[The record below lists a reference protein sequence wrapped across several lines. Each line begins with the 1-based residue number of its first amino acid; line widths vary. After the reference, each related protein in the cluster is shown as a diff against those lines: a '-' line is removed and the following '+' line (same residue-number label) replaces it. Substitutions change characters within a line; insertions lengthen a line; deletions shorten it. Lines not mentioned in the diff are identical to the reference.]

1 MLEPFS
7 LPYVQEGLIQIL
19 LLSIPAGLIGT
30 WIVLRGLAFYS
41 HAIGTASFPGLVLA
55 DGLGFPAALGAFGM
69 AGVFTALSALIA
81 RSRRAAADSVTALAL
96 VTCLAVGVILA
107 SDVFGSG
114 ANVDT
119 LLFGSLLAIGPMDLV
134 LAGSAAVLA
143 IVATRLFGA
152 HWLAK
157 GFDEGSASGHKSNS
171 AWFDVALFAVVALTV
186 TATLSAV
193 GALLVAALM
202 VIPAAT
208 VRMFT
213 RRVATLQA
221 GTVLLVAAQGTVGLW
236 LSVQTNAPPGATI
249 AVVSGIVFALA
260 LVVRSVRRSRKLGL
274 VAAAVGTSLVIAG
287 CGGGD
292 GSDSGSETLR
302 AVATTTQVADIVRE
316 VGGDRVDVA
325 QIMQPNTDPHDYEP
339 RPADVAAFADAEIV
353 FKSGGHLD
361 EWSEQLIED
370 SGSNATVVD
379 LSSELPVQLEG
390 GAHDHEH
397 EGEAGH
403 SHEGEKGHSEEG
415 HSHGNEKG
423 HSEEGHSHEGEKG
436 HSEEGHSHEG
446 EKGHSEEGHSHGNE
460 KSHSEEKHSDAGEK
474 ASSEEGQSHQG
485 EETDPHWWH
494 DPVNVSAATN
504 EVEKALV
511 KTDPPAEAD
520 FTASAEAFRVE
531 IETLNK
537 AIAKCFDAIPAGQRK
552 LVTDHDA
559 LGYFANRYDIE
570 VVGAVIPALTTEAQP
585 SAGDLAELERTIRE
599 ENVKAVF
606 PESSYSQNL
615 ADAVARDTGATTE
628 YSLYGDTLGPEDSPA
643 ATWIGMMQENAN
655 SMALGFTGGEQG
667 CDFG

>member
-1 MLEPFS
+1 MLETFT
-7 LPYVQEGLIQIL
+7 LPYVQEGLIEIL
-19 LLSIPAGLIGT
+19 LLSVPAGLIGT

-55 DGLGFPAALGAFGM
+55 DGLGFPAPLGAFGM

-119 LLFGSLLAIGPMDLV
+119 LLFGSLLAIGTMDLV
-134 LAGSAAVLA
+134 LAGAAAVLA
-143 IVATRLFGA
+143 IVTTRLFSA

-157 GFDEGSASGHKSNS
+157 GFDEDAAGNLKSNS

-213 RRVATLQA
+213 RRVVTLQA
-221 GTVLLVAAQGTVGLW
+221 GTVLMVAVQGTVGLW
-236 LSVQTNAPPGATI
+236 LSVETNAPPGATI
-249 AVVSGIVFALA
+249 AVVSGVVFALT
-260 LVVRSVRRSRKLGL
+260 LVVRSVKRSRKAGL
-274 VAAAVGTSLVIAG
+274 AAAAVGATLMIAG

-292 GSDSGSETLR
+292 GGDSSSEKVQ

-316 VGGDRVDVA
+316 VGGDTVEVT
-325 QIMQPNTDPHDYEP
+325 QIMQANTDPHDYEP
-339 RPADVAAFADAEIV
+339 RPSDVAAFADAEIV
-353 FKSGGHLD
+353 FVSGGHLD

-379 LSSELPVQLEG
+379 LSSDLPVRLEG
-390 GAHDHEH
+390 E
-397 EGEAGH
+397 EGHSDEKHSDEGD
-403 SHEGEKGHSEEG
+403 SHEGEEG
-415 HSHGNEKG
+415 HSD
-423 HSEEGHSHEGEKG
+423 
-436 HSEEGHSHEG
+436 
-446 EKGHSEEGHSHGNE
+446 
-460 KSHSEEKHSDAGEK
+460 EKHSDEGH
-474 ASSEEGQSHQG
+474 SEAG

-494 DPVNVSAATN
+494 DPVNVEAATG
-504 EVEKALV
+504 EVEAALIKA
-511 KTDPPAEAD
+511 DPAGEAD
-520 FTASAEAFRVE
+520 ITASADAFRAE
-531 IETLNK
+531 IDSLNE
-537 AIAKCFDAIPAGQRK
+537 AIARCFDSIPAGQRK

-606 PESSYSQNL
+606 PENAYSANL
-615 ADAVARDTGATTE
+615 AEAVARDTGASTE
-628 YSLYGDTLGPEDSPA
+628 YSLYGDTLGTEDSDA

>member
-1 MLEPFS
+1 MPEPFN
-7 LPYVQEGLIQIL
+7 LPYVQEALIEIL
-19 LLSIPAGLIGT
+19 LLSVPAGLVGT

-69 AGVFTALSALIA
+69 AGVFTALSAVIA

-143 IVATRLFGA
+143 IVATRLFA
-152 HWLAK
+152 ARWLAK
-157 GFDEGSASGHKSNS
+157 GFDEESASGLKSNS
-171 AWFDVALFAVVALTV
+171 AWFDVALFTVVALTV
-186 TATLSAV
+186 TAALSAV

-213 RRVATLQA
+213 RTVGALQV
-221 GTVLLVAAQGTVGLW
+221 GTVALVAAQGVGGLW

-249 AVVSGIVFALA
+249 AVVSGVVFALA
-260 LVVRSVRRSRKLGL
+260 LVLRSVRRFRKLGL
-274 VAAAVGTSLVIAG
+274 ATAAIAASLVIAG
-287 CGGGD
+287 CGGGGGGGESSTD
-292 GSDSGSETLR
+292 KVR
-302 AVATTTQVADIVRE
+302 AVATTTQVADMVRE
-316 VGGDRVDVA
+316 VGGDRVEVT
-325 QIMQPNTDPHDYEP
+325 QILQPNTDPHEYEP
-339 RPADVAAFADAEIV
+339 RPSDAAAFAEAEIV

-361 EWSEQLIED
+361 EWSEQLVKD
-370 SGSNATVVD
+370 SGSDATVVD
-379 LSSELPVQLEG
+379 LSADLPVLLKG
-390 GAHDHEH
+390 GEHEH
-397 EGEAGH
+397 EEGAGHSEEAHSHQGEKAHSEKGH
-403 SHEGEKGHSEEG
+403 SHEGEKAHSEEAQPHDGEKGHSEEG
-415 HSHGNEKG
+415 DSHGSG
-423 HSEEGHSHEGEKG
+423 
-436 HSEEGHSHEG
+436 
-446 EKGHSEEGHSHGNE
+446 
-460 KSHSEEKHSDAGEK
+460 
-474 ASSEEGQSHQG
+474 
-485 EETDPHWWH
+485 ETDPHWWH
-494 DPVNVSAATN
+494 DPINVSAATT
-504 EVEKALV
+504 EVETALIE
-511 KTDPPAEAD
+511 TDPAAKAD
-520 FTASAEAFRVE
+520 FTANADAFRAQ

-537 AIAKCFDAIPAGQRK
+537 AIAKCFDSIPAGQRK

-585 SAGDLAELERTIRE
+585 SAGDLADLERTIEE

-606 PESSYSQNL
+606 PESAYSQKL

-628 YSLYGDTLGPEDSPA
+628 YSLYGDTLGPEDSAA

>member
-1 MLEPFS
+1 MLETFT
-7 LPYVQEGLIQIL
+7 LPYVQEGLIEIL
-19 LLSIPAGLIGT
+19 LLSVPAGLIGT

-69 AGVFTALSALIA
+69 AGVFTAVSALLA

-96 VTCLAVGVILA
+96 VACLAAGVILA

-119 LLFGSLLAIGPMDLV
+119 LLFGSLLAIGSMDLI

-143 IVATRLFGA
+143 IIATRLFSA

-157 GFDEGSASGHKSNS
+157 GFDEDSATGLKSNS
-171 AWFDVALFAVVALTV
+171 AWFDFALLAVVALTV

-213 RRVATLQA
+213 RRITTLQA
-221 GTVLLVAAQGTVGLW
+221 GTVLLVAAQGTIGLW
-236 LSVQTNAPPGATI
+236 LSVETNAPPGATI
-249 AVVSGIVFALA
+249 AVVSGVVFALA
-260 LVVRSVRRSRKLGL
+260 LVLRSSKRSRKLGL
-274 VAAAVGTSLVIAG
+274 AAAAIGASLVVAG
-287 CGGGD
+287 CGGGGD
-292 GSDSGSETLR
+292 SDSGTDKVR
-302 AVATTTQVADIVRE
+302 AVATTTQVADIVRA
-316 VGGDRVDVA
+316 VGGEDVEVT
-325 QIMQPNTDPHDYEP
+325 QILQPNTDPHDYEP
-339 RPADVAAFADAEIV
+339 RPSDVAAFADAEIV

-361 EWSEQLIED
+361 EWSEQLVDD
-370 SGSNATVVD
+370 SGSSAIVVD
-379 LSSELPVQLEG
+379 LSTNLPVQLGG
-390 GAHDHEH
+390 GAHDHEGEKAH
-397 EGEAGH
+397 SEEAG
-403 SHEGEKGHSEEG
+403 HEGEKAHSEEAG
-415 HSHGNEKG
+415 
-423 HSEEGHSHEGEKG
+423 HEGEKA
-436 HSEEGHSHEG
+436 HSEEAGHEG
-446 EKGHSEEGHSHGNE
+446 EKAHSEEAG
-460 KSHSEEKHSDAGEK
+460 DAHE
-474 ASSEEGQSHQG
+474 G

-494 DPVNVSAATN
+494 DPVNVSAAAG
-504 EVEKALV
+504 EVETALI
-511 KTDPPAEAD
+511 KTDPAGEAS
-520 FTASAEAFRVE
+520 FTANTNTFRTEVEA
-531 IETLNK
+531 LNR
-537 AIAKCFDAIPAGQRK
+537 AIAKCFDSIPDGQRK

-585 SAGDLAELERTIRE
+585 SAGDLAELERTIKA

-606 PESSYSQNL
+606 PESSYSQKL

-628 YSLYGDTLGPEDSPA
+628 YSLYGDTLGPEDSTA

-655 SMALGFTGGEQG
+655 SMALGFTGGEQD
-667 CDFG
+667 CNFN

>member
-1 MLEPFS
+1 MLEPFT
-7 LPYVQEGLIQIL
+7 LPYVQEGMIEIL

-30 WIVLRGLAFYS
+30 WIVLRGLSFYS

-81 RSRRAAADSVTALAL
+81 RSKSAAADSVTALAL

-143 IVATRLFGA
+143 IVATRLFSA

-157 GFDEGSASGHKSNS
+157 GFDEDSASGLKSNS
-171 AWFDVALFAVVALTV
+171 AWFDVALLAVVALTV

-221 GTVLLVAAQGTVGLW
+221 GTVLLIAAQGTVGLW

-260 LVVRSVRRSRKLGL
+260 LVVRSVKRSRKLGIA
-274 VAAAVGTSLVIAG
+274 AAAVGTSLVIAG
-287 CGGGD
+287 CGGGAG
-292 GSDSGSETLR
+292 GSDSGSDTVR

-316 VGGDRVDVA
+316 VGGDRVEVT

-339 RPADVAAFADAEIV
+339 RPSDVAAFADAEIV

-370 SGSNATVVD
+370 SGSSATVVD
-379 LSSELPVQLEG
+379 LSSDLPVQLE
-390 GAHDHEH
+390 AEEHDRE
-397 EGEAGH
+397 
-403 SHEGEKGHSEEG
+403 HEGEKGHSDEGEE
-415 HSHGNEKG
+415 G
-423 HSEEGHSHEGEKG
+423 HSEEGHSEEKPSQKGEKE
-436 HSEEGHSHEG
+436 HSEEGHSDA
-446 EKGHSEEGHSHGNE
+446 
-460 KSHSEEKHSDAGEK
+460 KHSND
-474 ASSEEGQSHQG
+474 G

-494 DPVNVSAATN
+494 DPVNVSAATSD
-504 EVEKALV
+504 VETALID
-511 KTDPPAEAD
+511 TDPAGKAD
-520 FTASAEAFRVE
+520 FTANADAFRRE
-531 IETLNK
+531 IKALNT
-537 AIAKCFDAIPAGQRK
+537 AIAKCFDAISAEQRK

-585 SAGDLAELERTIRE
+585 SAGDLAELERTIKE

-606 PESSYSQNL
+606 PESAYSQKL

-628 YSLYGDTLGPEDSPA
+628 YSLYGDSLGPDDSAA

>member
-1 MLEPFS
+1 
-7 LPYVQEGLIQIL
+7 
-19 LLSIPAGLIGT
+19 
-30 WIVLRGLAFYS
+30 
-41 HAIGTASFPGLVLA
+41 
-55 DGLGFPAALGAFGM
+55 
-69 AGVFTALSALIA
+69 
-81 RSRRAAADSVTALAL
+81 
-96 VTCLAVGVILA
+96 
-107 SDVFGSG
+107 
-114 ANVDT
+114 
-119 LLFGSLLAIGPMDLV
+119 
-134 LAGSAAVLA
+134 VLA

-157 GFDEGSASGHKSNS
+157 GFDEDSASGLKSNS

-213 RRVATLQA
+213 KRVATLQT

-274 VAAAVGTSLVIAG
+274 AAAAVGTSLVIAG

-292 GSDSGSETLR
+292 GSDSGPETVR

-316 VGGDRVDVA
+316 VGGDGVEVT
-325 QIMQPNTDPHDYEP
+325 QILQPNTDPHDYEP

-379 LSSELPVQLEG
+379 LSSDLPVQLED
-390 GAHDHEH
+390 GADDHGH
-397 EGEAGH
+397 EGEAGRSH
-403 SHEGEKGHSEEG
+403 EREAGHSEEGYSHEGEKGHSEE
-415 HSHGNEKG
+415 
-423 HSEEGHSHEGEKG
+423 
-436 HSEEGHSHEG
+436 
-446 EKGHSEEGHSHGNE
+446 
-460 KSHSEEKHSDAGEK
+460 KHSDADEK
-474 ASSEEGQSHQG
+474 ASSEEDQSHQG

-511 KTDPPAEAD
+511 ETDPTAEAD
-520 FTASAEAFRVE
+520 FTASAEAFRAE

>member
-1 MLEPFS
+1 MLETFT
-7 LPYVQEGLIQIL
+7 LPYVQEGLIEIL
-19 LLSIPAGLIGT
+19 LLSVPAGLIGT

-69 AGVFTALSALIA
+69 AGVFTAVSALLA

-96 VTCLAVGVILA
+96 VACLAAGVILA

-119 LLFGSLLAIGPMDLV
+119 LLFGSLLAIGSMDLI

-143 IVATRLFGA
+143 IIATRLFSA

-157 GFDEGSASGHKSNS
+157 GFDEDSATGLKSNS
-171 AWFDVALFAVVALTV
+171 AWFDFALLAVVALTV

-213 RRVATLQA
+213 RRITTLQA
-221 GTVLLVAAQGTVGLW
+221 GTVLLVAAQGTIGLW
-236 LSVQTNAPPGATI
+236 LSVETNAPPGATI
-249 AVVSGIVFALA
+249 AVVSGVVFALA
-260 LVVRSVRRSRKLGL
+260 LVLRSSKRSRKLGL
-274 VAAAVGTSLVIAG
+274 AAAAIGASLVVAG
-287 CGGGD
+287 CGGGGD
-292 GSDSGSETLR
+292 SDSGTDKVR
-302 AVATTTQVADIVRE
+302 AVATTTQVADIVRA
-316 VGGDRVDVA
+316 VGGEDVEVT
-325 QIMQPNTDPHDYEP
+325 QILQPNTDPHDYEP
-339 RPADVAAFADAEIV
+339 RPSDVAAFADAEIV

-361 EWSEQLIED
+361 EWSEQLVDD
-370 SGSNATVVD
+370 SGSSAIVVD
-379 LSSELPVQLEG
+379 LSTNLPVQLGG
-390 GAHDHEH
+390 GAHDHE
-397 EGEAGH
+397 
-403 SHEGEKGHSEEG
+403 
-415 HSHGNEKG
+415 
-423 HSEEGHSHEGEKG
+423 
-436 HSEEGHSHEG
+436 
-446 EKGHSEEGHSHGNE
+446 
-460 KSHSEEKHSDAGEK
+460 GEK
-474 ASSEEGQSHQG
+474 AHSEAAGDAHEG

-494 DPVNVSAATN
+494 DPVNVSAAAG
-504 EVEKALV
+504 EVETALI
-511 KTDPPAEAD
+511 KTDPAGEAS
-520 FTASAEAFRVE
+520 FTANTNTFRTEVEA
-531 IETLNK
+531 LNR
-537 AIAKCFDAIPAGQRK
+537 AIAKCFDSIPDGQRK

-585 SAGDLAELERTIRE
+585 SAGDLAELERTIKA

-606 PESSYSQNL
+606 PESSYSQKL

-628 YSLYGDTLGPEDSPA
+628 YSLYGDTLGPEDSTA

-655 SMALGFTGGEQG
+655 SMALGFTGGEQD
-667 CDFG
+667 CNFN

>member
-1 MLEPFS
+1 MPEPFN
-7 LPYVQEGLIQIL
+7 LPYVQEALIEIL
-19 LLSIPAGLIGT
+19 LLSVPAGLVGT

-69 AGVFTALSALIA
+69 AGVFTALSAVIA

-134 LAGSAAVLA
+134 LAGSAAVLT
-143 IVATRLFGA
+143 IVATRLFA
-152 HWLAK
+152 ARWLAK
-157 GFDEGSASGHKSNS
+157 GFDEESASGLKSNS
-171 AWFDVALFAVVALTV
+171 AWFDVALLAVVALTV
-186 TATLSAV
+186 TAALSAV

-213 RRVATLQA
+213 RTVGALQV
-221 GTVLLVAAQGTVGLW
+221 GTVALVAAQGVVGLW

-260 LVVRSVRRSRKLGL
+260 LVLRSVGRSRKLGL
-274 VAAAVGTSLVIAG
+274 ATVAIAASLGIAG
-287 CGGGD
+287 CGGGGGGGESSTD
-292 GSDSGSETLR
+292 KVL
-302 AVATTTQVADIVRE
+302 AVATTTQVADVVRE
-316 VGGDRVDVA
+316 VGGNRVEVT
-325 QIMQPNTDPHDYEP
+325 QILQPNTDPHEYEP
-339 RPADVAAFADAEIV
+339 RPSDVAAFAEAEIV

-361 EWSEQLIED
+361 EWSEQLVKD
-370 SGSNATVVD
+370 SGSDATVVD
-379 LSSELPVQLEG
+379 LSADLPVQLK
-390 GAHDHEH
+390 GAEH
-397 EGEAGH
+397 EQEEGAGH
-403 SHEGEKGHSEEG
+403 SEEAHSRGGEKAHSEEAQPHDGEKGHSEEG
-415 HSHGNEKG
+415 DSHG
-423 HSEEGHSHEGEKG
+423 S
-436 HSEEGHSHEG
+436 
-446 EKGHSEEGHSHGNE
+446 
-460 KSHSEEKHSDAGEK
+460 
-474 ASSEEGQSHQG
+474 

-494 DPVNVSAATN
+494 DPINVSAATS
-504 EVEKALV
+504 EVETSLIE
-511 KTDPPAEAD
+511 TDPAAKAD
-520 FTASAEAFRVE
+520 FTANADAFRAQ

-537 AIAKCFDAIPAGQRK
+537 AIAKCFDSIPAGQRK

-585 SAGDLAELERTIRE
+585 SAGDLADLERTIE
-599 ENVKAVF
+599 QENVKAVF
-606 PESSYSQNL
+606 PESADSQKL

-628 YSLYGDTLGPEDSPA
+628 YSLYGDTLGPEDSAA
-643 ATWIGMMQENAN
+643 ATWIGMMKENAN
-655 SMALGFTGGEQG
+655 SMVLGFTGGEQG